1 MLEKM
6 KLLDVEERET
16 VRSQRKGD
24 FYMLEKRVLFDI
36 SEFCNI

>member
-6 KLLDVEERET
+6 NLLDVEEKET
-16 VRSQRKGD
+16 VRSQREGD

-36 SEFCNI
+36 NEFCNI